1 MMQELK
7 AMFGIT
13 LAHGPFLAAYLFGY
27 MPSRLGAAIFIL
39 VIVSLI
45 RKCVS
50 TWTNLIRGGL
60 SGKHVVITGG
70 SQGLGYALAALC
82 VEEGAVVTIMSRSQQ
97 KLEAAA
103 RQLNGSRDSTPVH
116 FVSLDVS
123 KASSAEMAAAL
134 ERAAHL
140 AGKRIDIFVANAGTG
155 HSRLVLQKAAPLSQ
169 TDDYI
174 TSMVDLNLK
183 GTLVAITQAAHA
195 MAADGI
201 GGRICFVSS
210 SAGVVSLPGYAYY
223 SATKFGLR
231 GTLAGAYH
239 ELKRSGILL
248 SCFFPGSILTPGYT
262 EELEDRPDIT
272 QRIETTCSDTTS
284 ATSVAKTLL
293 SGLKAGAR
301 EFSNEL
307 FPRLALDSPTG
318 CLHID
323 LVIALVACIGKVV
336 WDLYLE
342 VVTFT
347 YLPQRSLNRVKEE

>member
-1 MMQELK
+1 MPLVM
-7 AMFGIT
+7 AMVGIA
-13 LAHGPFLAAYLFGY
+13 LAHGPFLAAYLLGY
-27 MPSRLGAAIFIL
+27 MPSRVGIAIFI
-39 VIVSLI
+39 VVVVSLVH
-45 RKCVS
+45 KCVS
-50 TWTNLIRGGL
+50 TWTNVIQGGL
-60 SGKHVVITGG
+60 KGKHVVITGG

-82 VEEGAVVTIMSRSQQ
+82 VEEGALVTIMSRSQQ

-116 FVSLDVS
+116 FVRLDVS
-123 KASSAEMAAAL
+123 KASSAEISSAL
-134 ERAAHL
+134 ERASHL
-140 AGKRIDIFVANAGTG
+140 AGKRVDVFVANAGTG
-155 HSRLVLQKAAPLSQ
+155 HSRLVLHKAVPPSE

-210 SAGVVSLPGYAYY
+210 AAGLISLPGYAYY

-231 GTLAGAYH
+231 GALAGAYH

-262 EELEDRPDIT
+262 EELEDRPDVT
-272 QRIETTCSDTTS
+272 QRIETTCSDAAP

-293 SGLKAGAR
+293 SGLKAGTR

-307 FPRLALDSPTG
+307 FPCLVLDSPTG

-323 LVIALVACIGKVV
+323 LIIALLACVGKVV

-342 VVTFT
+342 VVTSSF
-347 YLPQRSLNRVKEE
+347 LPQPPHRGVKEE